1 MSSVSGGDAGASGF
15 RSRALVSTHALLL
28 ALLIVVARPILAQ
41 HGGIAGTL
49 NLTQFEDRV
58 TGNTAGARGLGVE
71 LIGGDLNGSNL
82 YGFASLDFYSV
93 SPGTAVRTF
102 GVFNVGF
109 KVWPNAFDPGLRPWL
124 GGAIGLGG
132 GDRQITPVV
141 LGGASWHRKG
151 SSIVPFGGAEYATKY
166 QRVRFKVGVMLG
178 G

>member
-1 MSSVSGGDAGASGF
+1 MMP
-15 RSRALVSTHALLL
+15 RALRATLRLLPL
-28 ALLIVVARPILAQ
+28 ALMLVLARPASAQ

-58 TGNTAGARGLGVE
+58 TGNTASAKGLGVE
-71 LIGGDLNGSNL
+71 LIGGGIDGNNL
-82 YGFASLDFYSV
+82 YGFASLDDYWV

-109 KVWPNAFDPGLRPWL
+109 KIWPNAFEPGLRPWL

-166 QRVRFKVGVMLG
+166 QRVRFKFGVLLG

>member
-1 MSSVSGGDAGASGF
+1 MPGA
-15 RSRALVSTHALLL
+15 RLL
-28 ALLIVVARPILAQ
+28 ALMLLIALPLRAQ

-58 TGNTAGARGLGVE
+58 TGNTASAKGLGAE
-71 LIGGDLNGSNL
+71 LIGGDVNGSNL
-82 YGFASLDFYSV
+82 YGFASLDFYTV

-109 KVWPNAFDPGLRPWL
+109 KIWPDAFEPGLRPWI

-132 GDRQITPVV
+132 GDRQITPVI
-141 LGGASWHRKG
+141 LGGVSWPRRDRDIIPFAS
-151 SSIVPFGGAEYATKY
+151 AEYATKY
-166 QRVRFKVGVMLG
+166 ERVRLKFGLMLG